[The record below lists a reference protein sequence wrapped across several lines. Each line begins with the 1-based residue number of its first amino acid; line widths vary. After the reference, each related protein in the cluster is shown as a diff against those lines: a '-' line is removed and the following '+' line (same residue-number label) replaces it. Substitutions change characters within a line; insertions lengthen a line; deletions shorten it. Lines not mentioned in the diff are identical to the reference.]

1 LIGFGASA
9 ISRLPQGFAQNA
21 PGVGAHGRSVAD
33 GRFATARGIALTPE
47 DRVRARII
55 ERLMCDFA
63 VDLAA
68 CDGAGKIDFTAPVET
83 LAPLCAEGLVAID
96 GAGVTITESGRPFVR
111 LAAAAFD
118 AYLDQGA
125 ARHSRAV

>member
-1 LIGFGASA
+1 M
-9 ISRLPQGFAQNA
+9 
-21 PGVGAHGRSVAD
+21 
-33 GRFATARGIALTPE
+33 TPD
-47 DRVRARII
+47 DRVRAHII

-68 CDGAGKIDFTAPVET
+68 CPGAEQIDFTAEVET
-83 LAPLCAEGLVAID
+83 LAPLCAEGLVAIE
-96 GAGVTITESGRPFVR
+96 GVSIKITEQGRPFVR

-118 AYLDQGA
+118 AYLDKGA